1 MDESGQ
7 LDPSVDPRLEEVL
20 SEYSRRV
27 AAGESISPS
36 DLISANP
43 AVAEGL
49 RSYFAVAHP
58 GNGEAADRDTDLHS
72 GTQYV
77 RLQNQATIPPK
88 KPTTAAAI
96 PERFGRYRIV
106 RSLGS
111 GAMGDVYLAED
122 TQLDRSVALK
132 VPRFTDEADS
142 DLIQRF
148 YREARAAAT
157 LRHPNLCPV
166 HDAGEIDGIH
176 YLSMAFIEGRPLYDV
191 LAEKGRPPEREA
203 ATIIL
208 KLAKALDAAHKSGV
222 IHRDL
227 KPANIMIDSHEEPII
242 MDFGLAR
249 RTNKEDARL
258 TQSGLVMGSPTYM
271 SPEQVEGD
279 GDKIGPAADIYSLG
293 VVFYE
298 LLTGEVPF
306 RGSIASVLGQIITVA
321 PKKPSTIV
329 RNVDPALEAICLKM
343 LAKRPED
350 RFASMHEVASAL
362 DAYLAGR
369 PTGVVASPREQTAE
383 TRPLESGS
391 SAGRGIVIAPWMLVT
406 ALVLIVGG
414 FGITWRLIAVMLK
427 QQNASGEIS
436 LSQSTR
442 EALSHGD
449 AHVLIN
455 GKELTREQLQKP
467 IVLPAGSNNFQIQ
480 SKNET
485 TSAQTIP
492 SGTDDDS
499 TLVEQSPDGN
509 WVYKPLQRHIAE
521 VVLGRG
527 GKLKLVGSDAVVVR
541 APDLPTTGSVHI
553 EEIDLAGAKA
563 FPGPEVELL
572 KKLTKTLKRLLLPK
586 AGFSDHQLNELREAL
601 KDCKVERA
609 AESS

>member
-1 MDESGQ
+1 MRGRNTC
-7 LDPSVDPRLEEVL
+7 RLE
-20 SEYSRRV
+20 
-27 AAGESISPS
+27 
-36 DLISANP
+36 
-43 AVAEGL
+43 
-49 RSYFAVAHP
+49 
-58 GNGEAADRDTDLHS
+58 
-72 GTQYV
+72 
-77 RLQNQATIPPK
+77 NQATIPPK
-88 KPTTAAAI
+88 KPTAAAAL

-106 RSLGS
+106 RSLGR

-132 VPRFTDEADS
+132 IPRFAD
-142 DLIQRF
+142 DDGELFERF

-166 HDAGEIDGIH
+166 HDAGEIGGIH

-227 KPANIMIDSHEEPII
+227 KPANIMIDGQQEPII

-279 GDKIGPAADIYSLG
+279 GDKIGPASDIYSLG
-293 VVFYE
+293 VVFFE

-306 RGSIASVLGQIITVA
+306 RGSIASVLGQIVTVA
-321 PKKPSTIV
+321 PKKPSAIV
-329 RNVDPALEAICLKM
+329 RNVDPALETICLKM

-350 RFASMHEVASAL
+350 RFGSMCDVANAL

-369 PTGVVASPREQTAE
+369 PTGVVTVPLEQTAE
-383 TRPLESGS
+383 TKPLKTGP
-391 SAGRGIVIAPWMLVT
+391 SAGRGIMIAPWMLVT
-406 ALVLIVGG
+406 ALVLIIGG

-427 QQNASGEIS
+427 QQVASGEIA

-467 IVLPAGSNNFQIQ
+467 IVLPAGSNNFQVQ

-485 TSAQTIP
+485 TPAQTIP
-492 SGTDDDS
+492 SGTEDP
-499 TLVEQSPDGN
+499 TLLERGSDGN
-509 WVYKPLQRHIAE
+509 WVYKPLQQHVAE
-521 VVLGRG
+521 SVLARG
-527 GKLKLVGSDAVVVR
+527 GKLKLVGSDTVIAH
-541 APDLPTTGSVHI
+541 APDLPTSGSLHI
-553 EEIDLAGAKA
+553 EEINLAGTKA
-563 FPGPEVELL
+563 FPGEEIELI

-586 AGFSDHQLNELREAL
+586 SGVSDRQFSELRDAL

-609 AESS
+609 SESS

>member
-43 AVAEGL
+43 AVAEAL
-49 RSYFAVAHP
+49 RSYFAVTRP
-58 GNGEAADRDTDLHS
+58 GNGEAADHDTDLHA

-77 RLQNQATIPPK
+77 RLESQATIPPK
-88 KPTTAAAI
+88 KPTVAAAL

-106 RSLGS
+106 RSLGR

-132 VPRFTDEADS
+132 IPRFAD
-142 DLIQRF
+142 DDGELFERF

-208 KLAKALDAAHKSGV
+208 KLAKALDAAHRSGV

-227 KPANIMIDSHEEPII
+227 KPANIMIDGQQEPII

-279 GDKIGPAADIYSLG
+279 GDKIGPASDIYSLG

-298 LLTGEVPF
+298 LLSGEVPF
-306 RGSIASVLGQIITVA
+306 RGSIASVLGQIVTVA

-329 RNVDPALEAICLKM
+329 RSVDPALEAICLKM

-350 RFASMHEVASAL
+350 RFGSMRDVANAL

-383 TRPLESGS
+383 TRPLETER
-391 SAGRGIVIAPWMLVT
+391 SAGRGITIAPWMLVT
-406 ALVLIVGG
+406 ALVLIIGG

-427 QQNASGEIS
+427 QQVASGEIA

-455 GKELTREQLQKP
+455 GKELTQEQLQKP
-467 IVLPAGSNNFQIQ
+467 IVLPAGSNNFQVE

-485 TSAQTIP
+485 TPAQTIP
-492 SGTDDDS
+492 SGTEDP
-499 TLVEQSPDGN
+499 TLLEHGSDGK
-509 WVYKPLQRHIAE
+509 WVFKPLQQHVAE
-521 VVLGRG
+521 SVLARG
-527 GKLKLVGSDAVVVR
+527 GKLKLVGSDAIL
-541 APDLPTTGSVHI
+541 AQAADLPTSGSLHI
-553 EEIDLAGAKA
+553 EEINLAGAKA
-563 FPGPEVELL
+563 FPGEDVELI
-572 KKLTKTLKRLLLPK
+572 KKLTKTLKRLQLPK
-586 AGFSDHQLNELREAL
+586 SGFSDRQFNELREAL

-609 AESS
+609 TESS

>member
-7 LDPSVDPRLEEVL
+7 LEPSVDPRLEEVL
-20 SEYSRRV
+20 SDYSRRV

-43 AVAEGL
+43 AVAEAL
-49 RSYFAVAHP
+49 RSYFAVTRP
-58 GNGEAADRDTDLHS
+58 GNGEAADHDTDLHS

-77 RLQNQATIPPK
+77 RLESQATIPPK
-88 KPTTAAAI
+88 KPTMTAAL

-106 RSLGS
+106 RSLGR

-132 VPRFTDEADS
+132 IPRFTDEADS

-166 HDAGEIDGIH
+166 HDAGQIDGIH

-203 ATIIL
+203 ATIVL
-208 KLAKALDAAHKSGV
+208 KLAKALDAAHTSGV

-227 KPANIMIDSHEEPII
+227 KPANIMIDAQQEPII

-279 GDKIGPAADIYSLG
+279 GDKIGPASDIYSLG
-293 VVFYE
+293 VIFYE
-298 LLTGEVPF
+298 LLCGEVPF

-350 RFASMHEVASAL
+350 RFGSMREVASAL

-369 PTGVVASPREQTAE
+369 PTGVVTPRREQAVE
-383 TRPLESGS
+383 EWRPQDDRP
-391 SAGRGIVIAPWMLVT
+391 AGRGIVIAPWMLVT
-406 ALVLIVGG
+406 ALVIVIGG
-414 FGITWRLIAVMLK
+414 FGITWRLIAVTLK
-427 QQNASGEIS
+427 QQAGSGEIA

-455 GKELTREQLQKP
+455 GKELTQEQLQKP
-467 IVLPAGSNNFQIQ
+467 IVLPAGSNNFQVQ

-485 TSAQTIP
+485 TAAQTIP
-492 SGTDDDS
+492 SGSDDDL
-499 TLVEQSPDGN
+499 TLLERGSDGN
-509 WVYKPLQRHIAE
+509 WAYKPLHRHIAE
-521 VVLGRG
+521 VVLARG
-527 GKLKLVGSDAVVVR
+527 GKLKLVGSDAVL
-541 APDLPTTGSVHI
+541 AQAADLPTTGSLHI
-553 EEIDLAGAKA
+553 EEINLAGAKT
-563 FPGPEVELL
+563 FPGEEIELI

-586 AGFSDHQLNELREAL
+586 TGFTDRQFNELREAL

-609 AESS
+609 AETS